1 MNTLQKYKR
10 THTCGELRG
19 SDKDKKVRLSGWVNK
34 RRDLGGLIF
43 VDIRDRYGLTQVFFD
58 PKVSENLFK
67 LAEELKQEYVI
78 SVEGTVALRPDG
90 MINSSMPTGEIEI
103 HADSLNILNESAVL
117 PFNMSELQNTDENL
131 RMKYR
136 YLDLRRQPM
145 VDKMILRHK
154 AARAIREYF
163 DANGFL
169 EIETPTLMSST
180 PEGARDYLVPSR
192 VQPGKVY
199 ALPQS
204 PQLFKQL
211 LMVGGMD
218 RYFQLAK
225 CYRDEDLRADRQ
237 PEFTQI
243 DLEMSFVERED
254 VLNMIEGML
263 KYLFEKALD
272 RPITEPLPRMTW
284 HEAMDLY
291 GCDKPDLRYPMII
304 KDVSKNLKD
313 CGFQVFDSTLSAGG
327 HIRAITVPNAG
338 AVSRKESDEI
348 INMGK
353 SFGLAGV
360 VTLAFNEGAPKS
372 PLTKFMSPERVTE
385 IKNIME
391 AGDNDLVLFAAGE
404 QRAISVALGK
414 LRLWLVEKFKM
425 QPSTDFALLW
435 VLDFPMFSF
444 NEEEN
449 RLEAEH
455 HAFTSPMPEDIGLM
469 ETEPIK
475 VRSNAYDVVLNG
487 VELGSGSIRIHDRKL
502 QEMIFKIMGL
512 TSEQAVEKFGF
523 LLKAFEFG
531 APPHGG
537 IALGFDRLVSIMA
550 EQDSIREIIAFP
562 KNHQAICPMTN
573 APVTPAQEQLDM
585 LKIKFDVKETVK
597 A

>member
-1 MNTLQKYKR
+1 MNAYKR
-10 THTCGELRG
+10 THNCGELRG
-19 SDKDKKVRLSGWVNK
+19 SDEGNKVRLSGWVNK

-58 PKVSENLFK
+58 PKVSEKLFK
-67 LAEELKQEYVI
+67 IAEELKQEYVI
-78 SVEGTVALRPDG
+78 SVEGTVSLRPDG
-90 MINSSMPTGEIEI
+90 MINKSMPTGEIEI
-103 HADSLNILNESAVL
+103 HAESLNILNESAVL
-117 PFNMSELQNTDENL
+117 PFNMNDFQSSDENL
-131 RMKYR
+131 RMQYR

-145 VDKMILRHK
+145 VDRMVLRHK
-154 AARAIREYF
+154 AARAVREYF
-163 DANGFL
+163 DQNGFL

-192 VQPGKVY
+192 VHTGKVY

-211 LMVGGMD
+211 LMVGGLD

-254 VLNMIEGML
+254 ILSIIEGML
-263 KYLFEKALD
+263 KYLFEKTLD
-272 RPITEPLPRMTW
+272 RQIQQPIPRMTW

-291 GCDKPDLRYPMII
+291 GSDKPDLRYPMII
-304 KDVSKNLKD
+304 KDVSENLKD
-313 CGFQVFDSTLSAGG
+313 SGFQIFDSTLSSGG
-327 HIRAITVPNAG
+327 HIRAISVPNAG
-338 AVSRKESDEI
+338 HASRKESDEI

-360 VTLAFNEGAPKS
+360 VTLAFNEGVPKS
-372 PLTKFMSPERVTE
+372 PLTKFMPAERIAE
-385 IKNIME
+385 IKNIMG
-391 AGDNDLVLFAAGE
+391 AGDNDLVLFAAGAP
-404 QRAISVALGK
+404 RAISVALGK
-414 LRLWLVEKFKM
+414 LRLWLVEKNKI
-425 QPSTDFALLW
+425 QPSCDFAFLW

-469 ETEPIK
+469 EREPLK

-512 TSEQAVEKFGF
+512 TPEQAVAKFGF

-537 IALGFDRLVSIMA
+537 IALGFDRLTAIMA
-550 EQDSIREIIAFP
+550 GQDSIREIIAFP
-562 KNHQAICPMTN
+562 KNHQAICPLTN
-573 APVTPAQEQLDM
+573 APVIPAKEQLDM
-585 LKIKFDVKETVK
+585 LKIKFEAKPDGGAV
-597 A
+597 